1 MYSNLCFIINRYT
14 NNLLLAYVDLQLQ
27 APSRLQSQIEQ
38 THLSAYVNRCEKEL
52 NIREIPKRHAA
63 EKVNLINRLNCSMCL
78 TTIASPL
85 VSAMLTCKN
94 AFAPLQVAVRKD

>member
-1 MYSNLCFIINRYT
+1 MYFNLCFIINRYT

-38 THLSAYVNRCEKEL
+38 THLSAYVNRCEQEL

-63 EKVNLINRLNCSMCL
+63 EKI
-78 TTIASPL
+78 
-85 VSAMLTCKN
+85 
-94 AFAPLQVAVRKD
+94 

>member
-52 NIREIPKRHAA
+52 NIREIPKQHAA
-63 EKVNLINRLNCSMCL
+63 EKVNLINRSNCPDVFDDNRKSSRECDVNL
-78 TTIASPL
+78 KI
-85 VSAMLTCKN
+85 
-94 AFAPLQVAVRKD
+94 AFAPLPVAVRKN